1 MNEKQHHKKE
11 KVGIGRRGGNKQEG
25 GSWKDRKRRKQSRN
39 TRQKKWGVSAKT
51 KKKKK
56 RKYKERKKETRREK
70 GKRKKK
76 AKWKQE
82 SWHLLSCLQI
92 NIYITGMDLKNK
104 NWLIFESYHMKD
116 IFDVGNFVNIH
127 RRFKFIEWKTVF

>member
-1 MNEKQHHKKE
+1 MKRKKE
-11 KVGIGRRGGNKQEG
+11 ESKAKIDGGRSAVWGEE
-25 GSWKDRKRRKQSRN
+25 SKDKEKEEEIERK
-39 TRQKKWGVSAKT
+39 
-51 KKKKK
+51 
-56 RKYKERKKETRREK
+56 KEKKETRREE

-92 NIYITGMDLKNK
+92 NIYITGVDLKNK

-116 IFDVGNFVNIH
+116 IFHVRNFVNIH
-127 RRFKFIEWKTVF
+127 RCFKFIEWKTFF